1 MSRPGDHPD
10 SSGEQ
15 GEGPEATPDPLPKE
29 TSPRQQSKRP
39 STLGGSEGHSKR
51 SSHRAPADLQ
61 LRPAARVQDTTGCR
75 SEKNPQNG
83 VLEQAGRLQLA
94 QVRPERYYLAAETRL
109 EDLDEPGVQPPF
121 WGELVPSKVLDAK
134 VLLEESESEQNDESE
149 ESVRSDAGKEG
160 PGDDANDADVP
171 TVAEKPS
178 QRRKRPSSH
187 TSVRDQPPAKRSRR
201 DSRSPLAQ
209 KEYSQRTAEDKAVVE
224 TPGDGVTS

>member
-1 MSRPGDHPD
+1 MYFQSALDWLGEDRPTH
-10 SSGEQ
+10 
-15 GEGPEATPDPLPKE
+15 TCFY
-29 TSPRQQSKRP
+29 R
-39 STLGGSEGHSKR
+39 
-51 SSHRAPADLQ
+51 
-61 LRPAARVQDTTGCR
+61 
-75 SEKNPQNG
+75 
-83 VLEQAGRLQLA
+83 
-94 QVRPERYYLAAETRL
+94 
-109 EDLDEPGVQPPF
+109 EDLVNMLVRMVFWNKLDDSNWPKYVPRGVQPPF